1 MRKSCL
7 TAVTIVSCYWFVSA
21 CSEQTE
27 VTPTA
32 SAAKPLNVQTY
43 QIKPQR
49 WQLGFDSYGYLESTE
64 KIAVGVDFSGTV
76 DKVFFEQGAAI
87 KAGQSLI
94 ELDASKQKLR
104 LKRAEAT
111 VESANAELEKA
122 DSTYQRHRNLVA
134 NGALSKEEF
143 KKSKAD
149 FERASA
155 NVQDAR
161 AALSIAQ
168 QELRETT
175 VISPVDGTVVE
186 SNLERGQVV
195 LPGDTL
201 AVVQVND
208 TLRMVTYI
216 SQKEVNLLKVGDK
229 ASVVSPAVPG
239 REYEARVELIGS
251 DADPNTG
258 NYVVK
263 LTINNQDRVLRSGMS
278 ARAKLQGIVMEN
290 TLLIPKQAIVD
301 RNRRKVVFT
310 VNDGIAKAV
319 QPVFG
324 VAGAGELIPVF
335 AGLNEG
341 DVIAL
346 SQLDLLVDQ
355 SAVTTPSVDD
365 RASSNS
371 DGESK

>member
-1 MRKSCL
+1 MNNPLL
-7 TAVTIVSCYWFVSA
+7 TAAMIACCGLLAAA
-21 CSEQTE
+21 CSEPASEAVVDVQ
-27 VTPTA
+27 PTT
-32 SAAKPLNVQTY
+32 LTVQTY
-43 QIKPQR
+43 TLKTQP

-76 DKVFFEQGAAI
+76 DKVFFEQGEAI
-87 KAGQSLI
+87 KAGQALI
-94 ELDASKQKLR
+94 ELDSSKQKLR

-111 VESANAELEKA
+111 LESANAELEKA

-143 KKSKAD
+143 KKSQSD

-161 AALSIAQ
+161 AALSLAQ

-186 SNLERGQVV
+186 SDLERGQVV

-201 AVVQVND
+201 AVVQVTD

-216 SQKEVNLLKVGDK
+216 SQKEVNLLNIGDK

-278 ARAKLQGIVMEN
+278 ARAKLQGMVMEN
-290 TLLIPKQAIVD
+290 TLLLPKKAIVD
-301 RNRRKVVFT
+301 RNRRKVVFR
-310 VNDGIAKAV
+310 VKGNSVEAV

-324 VAGAGELIPVF
+324 VAGTGEYIPVF
-335 AGLNEG
+335 TGLNQD
-341 DVIAL
+341 DVIAI
-346 SQLDLLVDQ
+346 SQLDLLVDG
-355 SAVTTPSVDD
+355 SSVVTKVSGSVDGVT
-365 RASSNS
+365 AQ
-371 DGESK
+371 